1 MVPVERLLV
10 LLQQVVLLLGQGQR
24 VLVSVHAPLAPV
36 LQHHLRRGPAAAV
49 PEVHR
54 GAPGVPARAEQQRV
68 HDGAGHE
75 LDDPGRARVGGSGA
89 ARARGLSGRGA
100 TAVGGGG
107 GHRQRVHVLV
117 QVVVAVR

>member
-1 MVPVERLLV
+1 M
-10 LLQQVVLLLGQGQR
+10 LLQQVVLLLGQGQH
-24 VLVSVHAPLAPV
+24 VLLSVHAPLAAV

-54 GAPGVPARAEQQRV
+54 GAPRGSARAEEHGV

-75 LDDPGRARVGGSGA
+75 LDDPRRAHVGGSGA
-89 ARARGLSGRGA
+89 AGARGLSGRGA
-100 TAVGGGG
+100 AAIGGGR